1 MKVKVTQESYIYKI
15 YIYIILYIYIY
26 TRYII
31 YTFIFTYIYIYVYIY
46 IYIYIYVLYN
56 DHHTLQ
62 SITITRGTVFNNT
75 LKQFLVAKATCFF
88 LSIFKF
94 SLHHYL
100 TGLQHHVSSKIDLIR
115 IQNIQRFI
123 HLLSLFYVYILVW
136 NIYPILQD
144 SSVETRVIVKHEFQC
159 SFI

>member
-15 YIYIILYIYIY
+15 YIHYIIYIYIQDILY
-26 TRYII
+26 I
-31 YTFIFTYIYIYVYIY
+31 YTFIFTYIYIYIY
-46 IYIYIYVLYN
+46 IYILYN
-56 DHHTLQ
+56 DHRTLQ
-62 SITITRGTVFNNT
+62 SITITRGTVFNNA
-75 LKQFLVAKATCFF
+75 LKQFLVPKATCFF